1 MGSEES
7 RLRAKERFDKLQKN
21 AQEGAKAMADYEANS
36 RAVRA
41 KSERLKAL
49 RLAKEADE
57 QRLAAEAPPK
67 PKPKPKAKPKSPLV
81 GK

>member
-7 RLRAKERFDKLQKN
+7 RLRAKERFEKLQKN

-49 RLAKEADE
+49 RLAKQADDE
-57 QRLAAEAPPK
+57 RLAAEAPA
-67 PKPKPKAKPKSPLV
+67 KAKPKPRSPRV
-81 GK
+81 SK